1 MNNGELSS
9 YLILPDALWSS
20 DRLKLT
26 EIFTI
31 YLLGVKIG
39 GQHLRP
45 TNLTA
50 IWTWTWTWTGHGPMG
65 LNDLLKE

>member
-1 MNNGELSS
+1 MTNGELST

-20 DRLKLT
+20 DRLRLT

-39 GQHLRP
+39 GQQLRP
-45 TNLTA
+45 TTSLPSLSE
-50 IWTWTWTWTGHGPMG
+50 ISIKCRRLDMG
-65 LNDLLKE
+65 LWA